1 AQLDSGSLELA
12 VAQAKA
18 SLKQAEYN
26 LDETK
31 EPYSEDDI
39 DNAERGVGLAEDYLN
54 YAKWMLD
61 QAEETQEDAED
72 YLDYAEDY
80 LHYVE
85 RLPYDPEEFDAA
97 QEKIAEA
104 EAQLKQTEAQLDQ
117 AEAAV
122 EQWRIEISRAEADL
136 TNAKLK
142 LEDMLDGPD
151 EGAVEAAE
159 AQFEAA
165 TKAVAEVQ
173 KQLDEAIIIAPF
185 DGVVADVNVE
195 EGDVITSSSPIVHLV
210 DLTSMQLEVEVD
222 EIDIND
228 VKLGQRAVIEI
239 DALPSLQLDSEVIS
253 ISTLSIEMGG
263 VVLYE
268 VTISF
273 NVAPGSGPKPGMS
286 ASADIIIHEKNNV
299 LLVPDRAIKQGSG
312 GGRVVEVMIG
322 EQFEEK
328 PVVTGISDG
337 LNTEIVS
344 GLTEGETV
352 VVQR

>member
-1 AQLDSGSLELA
+1 MRIWKPAIILLLCLVVAGATACSPGGDQETEQLVEVKRGDLTVSVSGSGSIVVSDEANLAFGTSGKIHKIYAEEGDKVKKGESLAQLDSGSLELA

-39 DNAERGVGLAEDYLN
+39 DSAERGVGLAEDYLN

-61 QAEETQEDAED
+61 QAEETQED
-72 YLDYAEDY
+72 AEDY

-104 EAQLKQTEAQLDQ
+104 EAQLKQAEAQLDQ

-185 DGVVADVNVE
+185 DGTISRVEAKAGEFLSPAAYTGRIIVEIVDRKHMELIALVAWNHVE
-195 EGDVITSSSPIVHLV
+195 MHVRDHLVGDRPIV
-210 DLTSMQLEVEVD
+210 
-222 EIDIND
+222 
-228 VKLGQRAVIEI
+228 
-239 DALPSLQLDSEVIS
+239 LQHVHAG
-253 ISTLSIEMGG
+253 T
-263 VVLYE
+263 
-268 VTISF
+268 
-273 NVAPGSGPKPGMS
+273 ASG
-286 ASADIIIHEKNNV
+286 
-299 LLVPDRAIKQGSG
+299 
-312 GGRVVEVMIG
+312 
-322 EQFEEK
+322 
-328 PVVTGISDG
+328 
-337 LNTEIVS
+337 
-344 GLTEGETV
+344 
-352 VVQR
+352 